1 MARIVFFSVS
11 AAVLLL
17 PLQALGAG
25 AVINEI
31 LFNPAGDDTGAEWVE
46 VYNAGDVPQDLTG
59 WQLYPDGAG
68 YFSFP
73 AGFSLGAKKFVVVHL
88 RASAANTAADLYD
101 AASSANMSNTA
112 GSAALFSATPR
123 GRDTIKSFV
132 QWGRGGETW
141 ESAAADAGLWQKGL
155 SVATTS
161 AAEGLS
167 IGFSS
172 DGAAAGYERA
182 WSVFSSPTPGS
193 SNGAGAG
200 AISAASSSSSSSS
213 LPAASRNNFVAPA
226 EALAF
231 RAYAGG
237 DRTSAAGSETEFIGT
252 AVGKTGEPMH
262 NVRFLWNFG
271 DGEIKEGRV
280 VWHIFQ
286 IPGTYMAGLHVT
298 SDTNVISDYARIL
311 VVPNKITVADVK
323 EGADGFVRLK
333 NQGEGE
339 VDIGEW
345 VLEDG
350 QGKRFVVPA
359 RSKVAAGAEMALA
372 NRITGLFQGPGA
384 WSLALSY
391 PNFFPAGTWRAGDKK
406 EVFSSFS
413 PVSQQASGALV
424 AKNNQSRIA
433 PAAAEIVSALSGA
446 VQPPQAAD
454 AGSRATSSPRAAIS
468 APRHAPAGRSVF
480 FLGIAGLI
488 SASVAAGFFIVKLF
502 L

>member
-17 PLQALGAG
+17 PFQALGAG

-112 GSAALFSATPR
+112 GSAALFSGTPR

-155 SVATTS
+155 FVATTS

-167 IGFSS
+167 IGLSS
-172 DGAAAGYERA
+172 DGVAAGYERA
-182 WSVFSSPTPGS
+182 WSSFASPTSGS

-200 AISAASSSSSSSS
+200 AISAASSSSSSSLS
-213 LPAASRNNFVAPA
+213 AASRNNFVAPA
-226 EALAF
+226 EVPTF

-252 AVGKTGEPMH
+252 AVGKTGEPMQ
-262 NVRFLWNFG
+262 NIRFLWNFG

-372 NRITGLFQGPGA
+372 NRITGLFQNSGA

-391 PNFFPAGTWRAGDKK
+391 PNLFPAGTWHAGDKK
-406 EVFSSFS
+406 EVFPSSP
-413 PVSQQASGALV
+413 PVSQQASGALL
-424 AKNNQSRIA
+424 AGNNQRRTA
-433 PAAAEIVSALSGA
+433 PATAEIVSALPGA
-446 VQPPQAAD
+446 VQSPQAAD

-468 APRHAPAGRSVF
+468 APRHAPAGNSVF
-480 FLGIAGLI
+480 FLGIAGLVSI
-488 SASVAAGFFIVKLF
+488 SAAAGFFIVKLF